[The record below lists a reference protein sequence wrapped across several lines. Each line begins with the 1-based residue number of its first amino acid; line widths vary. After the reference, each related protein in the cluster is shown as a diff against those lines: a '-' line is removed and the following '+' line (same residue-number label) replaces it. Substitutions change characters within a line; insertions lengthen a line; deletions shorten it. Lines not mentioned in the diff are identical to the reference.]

1 MERREGMPVSGVA
14 MALEEAGASSQFPQ
28 RASAP
33 APEEPSIES
42 PSHGGG
48 VISLTA
54 TAAGMGPAAQPQ
66 PQPQQP
72 VLAGP
77 SSSEVAIAS
86 GSLSAAMP
94 VKKKVGRP
102 RKYAP
107 DGSGKVIK
115 RGRVRKSGFLTKD
128 KQRIDLEALGD
139 MVAYSAGVG
148 FTPHVIT
155 VASGEDVTMKI
166 ISFSQQGPLAVCI
179 LSANGVVS
187 NVTLRQP
194 DSSGGTL
201 TYEGWFEILSLS
213 GSFMPNDNGGT
224 ISRSGGISVSLASP
238 DGRVLGGA
246 VAGLLIAASP
256 VKVVLGSFFQQK
268 TKKPKQ
274 DSSVATETVAIPMST
289 MDIDETHSGGQ
300 GQLSSSA
307 PNPIVGTSS
316 FRGEENLSST
326 LDASVHDA
334 RNSTTDINTS
344 LPGG

>member
-33 APEEPSIES
+33 APEEPRIET

-48 VISLTA
+48 VISSTA
-54 TAAGMGPAAQPQ
+54 TAAGMGPAA
-66 PQPQQP
+66 QPQQP

-107 DGSGKVIK
+107 DGSLLSLNPESISASSQLGEYSAPPVISMK
-115 RGRVRKSGFLTKD
+115 RGRVRKSGFLTKN
-128 KQRIDLEALGD
+128 KQRIDLESLGD
-139 MVAYSAGVG
+139 MVAYSAGIN

-201 TYEGWFEILSLS
+201 TYE
-213 GSFMPNDNGGT
+213 
-224 ISRSGGISVSLASP
+224 VS
-238 DGRVLGGA
+238 
-246 VAGLLIAASP
+246 
-256 VKVVLGSFFQQK
+256 
-268 TKKPKQ
+268 
-274 DSSVATETVAIPMST
+274 
-289 MDIDETHSGGQ
+289 
-300 GQLSSSA
+300 
-307 PNPIVGTSS
+307 N
-316 FRGEENLSST
+316 
-326 LDASVHDA
+326 
-334 RNSTTDINTS
+334 
-344 LPGG
+344 